1 MTQLP
6 YATIAAAALV
16 PALMY
21 VFALLVSV
29 RLEAGKFNLPRLEQS
44 DVPSLRLILRKQGY
58 MLLPL
63 IALIGFLVY
72 GFTPAKSAVLSMG
85 ITLLL
90 SLLRKETRLTFA
102 TFFELIEETVR
113 NVLPVVAAVAVAG
126 IVIGVLTLTGL
137 ALKLSAM
144 ILWVGG
150 DNLIAVLLLTMLAS
164 FVLGL
169 GLPTSAAYLLLA
181 ILIAPALVKFGVP
194 IIAAHM
200 FIFYYGLL
208 SAITPPVALAAYA
221 GASIAGADPT
231 ETAIEAIRMGF
242 VKVIAPFLFVFW
254 PGLLLTESPLQIVL
268 SIWMGFSVIFALSV
282 VFAGWWGR
290 ALTTTERVLL
300 TLGAAIMA
308 LAQNTSATELFLLL
322 GTLMIG
328 AVLIRPTRY
337 WRSIP

>member
-1 MTQLP
+1 
-6 YATIAAAALV
+6 
-16 PALMY
+16 
-21 VFALLVSV
+21 
-29 RLEAGKFNLPRLEQS
+29 
-44 DVPSLRLILRKQGY
+44 
-58 MLLPL
+58 
-63 IALIGFLVY
+63 
-72 GFTPAKSAVLSMG
+72 
-85 ITLLL
+85 
-90 SLLRKETRLTFA
+90 
-102 TFFELIEETVR
+102 
-113 NVLPVVAAVAVAG
+113 
-126 IVIGVLTLTGL
+126 
-137 ALKLSAM
+137 
-144 ILWVGG
+144 
-150 DNLIAVLLLTMLAS
+150 MLAS

-242 VKVIAPFLFVFW
+242 VKVIAPFLFVFC
-254 PGLLLTESPLQIVL
+254 PGLLLTESPLHIVL

-290 ALTTTERVLL
+290 ALTTAERGLL

-328 AVLIRPTRY
+328 AVLIRPTRH
-337 WRSIP
+337 WMSIA